1 MVKAPNMAAQQL
13 VSQWWGRAQ
22 IDYSDLFMRL
32 YVAYN
37 AWYRNATGADSDS
50 DALRRLA
57 ERFVIW
63 DDYIKGF
70 VMQPLR
76 SVVQQITILTAL
88 RPLTGTTKDWN
99 GTVCG
104 ADDWRGLLLFWYT
117 VRCNLFHGTTN
128 VGYSHEQTQLKLA
141 YESLNVFMTEIV
153 TRMKQ
158 SFDAADWA
166 QLTHIQDGHAKAND
180 KLRNTNADEQRLYE
194 KYIFALDP
202 WNVDMIRAQK
212 R

>member
-1 MVKAPNMAAQQL
+1 MKVPTVAAQQL

-37 AWYRNATGADSDS
+37 AWYRNATGTDSDS

-63 DDYIKGF
+63 DDYIKGL

-88 RPLTGTTKDWN
+88 WPLTGTTKDWN
-99 GTVCG
+99 GTVNG

-117 VRCNLFHGTTN
+117 IRCNLFHGTTN
-128 VGYSHEQTQLKLA
+128 VGYSHEQAQLKLA
-141 YESLNVFMTEIV
+141 YESLNIFMTEIV
-153 TRMKQ
+153 IRMRQ

-166 QLTHIQDGHAKAND
+166 QLTRLQDGHTEAND
-180 KLRNTNADEQRLYE
+180 EARHTNADEQRLYE

>member
-1 MVKAPNMAAQQL
+1 
-13 VSQWWGRAQ
+13 
-22 IDYSDLFMRL
+22 MRL

-37 AWYRNATGADSDS
+37 AWYRNATGMDSDS

-63 DDYIKGF
+63 DDYIKGL
-70 VMQPLR
+70 VMQPLC

-88 RPLTGTTKDWN
+88 RPLKGAAKDWS
-99 GTVCG
+99 GTVNG
-104 ADDWRGLLLFWYT
+104 AEDWRGLLLFWYT
-117 VRCNLFHGTTN
+117 VRCNLFHGVTN

-141 YESLNVFMTEIV
+141 YESLNIFMTEIV
-153 TRMKQ
+153 IRMRQ

-166 QLTHIQDGHAKAND
+166 QLTRLQDGHAEAND
-180 KLRNTNADEQRLYE
+180 EARHTNADEQRLYE

-202 WNVDMIRAQK
+202 WDVDMIRAQK